1 MNKYEVGDVLRIRA
15 WDDMAEEFGG
25 DGYEIP
31 CKFSFTRS
39 MEHLCGQEFVVRE
52 IDTEGYYHSESGVE
66 DGWNISS
73 DMLEYAE
80 ELIDDDEFETI
91 ISG

>member
-39 MEHLCGQEFVVRE
+39 MN
-52 IDTEGYYHSESGVE
+52 T
-66 DGWNISS
+66 
-73 DMLEYAE
+73 YADKS
-80 ELIDDDEFETI
+80 L
-91 ISG
+91 S

>member
-1 MNKYEVGDVLRIRA
+1 MNKYEVGDVLQIRA

-52 IDTEGYYHSESGVE
+52 IDAKGHYYSEDDVEGT
-66 DGWNISS
+66 WKISS